1 MLHWLLSP
9 SYPTWNTFMPK
20 NLTPAQ
26 LDLRWE
32 AIQLTRPRAPGTNE
46 PMPGSMGRAF
56 FFDPRSVNIKEVNVL
71 GRVNSA
77 ECQVQ
82 DVYNTQI
89 RNYEI
94 SGLRTA
100 KEIWDYVARE
110 KADLLPRGMKAP
122 ITDRQDARYWRADR
136 LPKEIFVRLFKE

>member
-1 MLHWLLSP
+1 
-9 SYPTWNTFMPK
+9 
-20 NLTPAQ
+20 
-26 LDLRWE
+26 
-32 AIQLTRPRAPGTNE
+32 
-46 PMPGSMGRAF
+46 MPGSMGRAF